1 MVRRFDPRPLPA
13 EVLDRILHSAT
24 RAPSAGFSQGL
35 DLLVL
40 EGPEAVRGFWRAT
53 ADPRFA
59 RPYSTAEPPVIVL
72 VLSDKQAYLD
82 RYGAPDKA
90 GLGMD
95 AEEGWPVPYWDMDAA
110 MAVMLMLLTAV
121 DEGVGAWFRRVPRA
135 GASWRLGVPEGAA
148 GRAWHLLAGGRR
160 QPRPAGHA
168 PPPVDRLS
176 TGAAGALT
184 PGRRGGA
191 TRGGRLIPGPSKEEI
206 CPRCGSGGPGTSG
219 WRGRPSGTT
228 PVRVVELG
236 DVVVTRG
243 NFRW

>member
-1 MVRRFDPRPLPA
+1 MELREVVRRRRMVRRFEPRPLPD

-59 RPYSTAEPPVIVL
+59 TPYSTAEPPVIVL

-82 RYGAPDKA
+82 RYAAPDKA

-95 AEEGWPVPYWDMDAA
+95 TEAGWPVPYWDMDAA

-121 DEGVGAWFRRVPRA
+121 DEGVGAWYFGVFHGA
-135 GASWRLGVPEGAA
+135 GALLADLGVPEGRRLVGAVALGYPAA
-148 GRAWHLLAGGRR
+148 DDRPGGSARTRPRR
-160 QPRPAGHA
+160 PLDQVVH
-168 PPPVDRLS
+168 
-176 TGAAGALT
+176 
-184 PGRRGGA
+184 
-191 TRGGRLIPGPSKEEI
+191 
-206 CPRCGSGGPGTSG
+206 
-219 WRGRPSGTT
+219 RGR
-228 PVRVVELG
+228 
-236 DVVVTRG
+236 
-243 NFRW
+243 W